1 MTRLRV
7 AAVGDEIGLPVIA
20 DSVARAGVD
29 LALVVASA
37 RRAPPVPVHGYEVPA
52 LLLGGDSGES
62 QTDLRDRLIE
72 VGANVLVCFSFDQIL
87 TPEVLATPEFGAWN
101 VHGGLLPK
109 HRGANA
115 LNWVLI
121 LGETETAVTMHE
133 MVAQVDAGPILVEE
147 AIRIDPHT
155 DALELRCAMVDASK
169 RIIPEGLRMIARG
182 NAPTR
187 PQSPST
193 TSAFR
198 RRTPDDGRIDWSMS
212 DTEIHNLI
220 RGLVSPWPGAWT
232 IAADG
237 SRVVF
242 PRYLTIDEV
251 RAARLRYGPPGGSA
265 NLA

>member
-29 LALVVASA
+29 LALVVASG
-37 RRAPPVPVHGYEVPA
+37 RRRPPVSLGRYGVRTLV
-52 LLLGGDSGES
+52 LGGPLGES
-62 QTDLRDRLIE
+62 QSDLRDRMVE
-72 VGANVLVCFSFDQIL
+72 VQANVLVCFSFDQIL
-87 TPEVLATPEFGAWN
+87 TPDVLATPDFGAWN

-147 AIRIDPHT
+147 VIQIDPHT
-155 DALELRCAMVDASK
+155 DALELRCAMVDAAQ
-169 RIIPEGLRMIARG
+169 RIIPEGLRMIASG

-193 TSAFR
+193 AAAFR
-198 RRTPDDGRIDWSMS
+198 RRTPEDGRIDWSMS
-212 DTEIHNLI
+212 DREIHNLI
-220 RGLVSPWPGAWT
+220 RGLVNPWPGAWT

-237 SRVVF
+237 VRVAF

-251 RAARLRYGPPGGSA
+251 RAARQRYGSPGGSA
-265 NLA
+265 NPA